1 MDLEWPMP
9 AAPVPGAMSQQE
21 SQPPKAMDVD
31 GTGGG
36 ELTQEEQEQ
45 WDSLERT
52 RAAELGRE
60 MAERLTVAKEEAAA
74 KRDVDSPGKARTPC
88 MNRMARRAN
97 ARPYKKHD
105 EEEEEAPSLEA
116 VLEEADAKKI
126 PSDTEE
132 GQEKEEEAGER
143 QEAPEEE
150 GPPGQ

>member
-9 AAPVPGAMSQQE
+9 ASPVPGAMSQLEAQT
-21 SQPPKAMDVD
+21 PKAMDVD

-45 WDSLERT
+45 WDLLERT

-60 MAERLTVAKEEAAA
+60 MAEKLTAAKEEAAA

-88 MNRMARRAN
+88 KDRMARREN
-97 ARPYKKHD
+97 ARPYKKQDD
-105 EEEEEAPSLEA
+105 EEEGKSQLAA
-116 VLEEADAKKI
+116 VLEEADATKV
-126 PSDTEE
+126 PSDAEE
-132 GQEKEEEAGER
+132 GQEEEEEAGVH